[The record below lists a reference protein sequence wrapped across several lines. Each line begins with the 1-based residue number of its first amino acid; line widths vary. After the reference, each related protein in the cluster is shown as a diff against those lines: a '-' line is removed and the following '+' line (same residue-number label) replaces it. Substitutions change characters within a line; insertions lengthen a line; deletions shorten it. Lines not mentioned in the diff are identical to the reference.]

1 MPHSEKSLFQLVS
14 FRIALWAPISIAIL
28 FSVYIF
34 ITSDLTFQTGFV
46 GLNNAWDI
54 FKIPLALFSLV
65 FPSVALVAANHRS
78 IQSKKQIDLT
88 QKNIELSIK
97 QNTLKNYY
105 ESIHEFESYL
115 DSCNLQLSF
124 IYKNKRIMYRKFF
137 KHNSPNLV
145 EVLINKN
152 VLLDLKNQYQT
163 SVDNILNDLVQKRT
177 ENNEESEKALL
188 NLYSS
193 LKDNWLHNYGLEMTY
208 DPLKNSND
216 SFSEAINKFT
226 NEFYTLLNYCMKY
239 NPLDMEPRTPELD
252 SFSNSESWIS
262 FKGKFDKDIGEIN
275 FSSLFTSSMDFM
287 FKH

>member
-124 IYKNKRIMYRKFF
+124 IYKNKRIML
-137 KHNSPNLV
+137 S
-145 EVLINKN
+145 LIH
-152 VLLDLKNQYQT
+152 
-163 SVDNILNDLVQKRT
+163 I
-177 ENNEESEKALL
+177 
-188 NLYSS
+188 
-193 LKDNWLHNYGLEMTY
+193 
-208 DPLKNSND
+208 
-216 SFSEAINKFT
+216 
-226 NEFYTLLNYCMKY
+226 
-239 NPLDMEPRTPELD
+239 
-252 SFSNSESWIS
+252 
-262 FKGKFDKDIGEIN
+262 
-275 FSSLFTSSMDFM
+275 
-287 FKH
+287 